1 MTHKV
6 SLKQSYFRNKDL
18 KQPHLKK
25 KKKKSH
31 PPYFRM
37 ILRWAVPV
45 HKNPSPI
52 RHSLRRVN
60 SERGIIR
67 KIEPNDLL

>member
-25 KKKKSH
+25 KKKK
-31 PPYFRM
+31 
-37 ILRWAVPV
+37 I
-45 HKNPSPI
+45 SPT
-52 RHSLRRVN
+52 LF
-60 SERGIIR
+60 
-67 KIEPNDLL
+67 